1 MLTSDGAKNF
11 SSIKI
16 PKVNWKKHNVS
27 ICCMDSKSVHSAIS
41 HSVFCLSAKTRMCN
55 RSQHSLR
62 CFSKNEVI
70 FFLWMLNLSFFLRR
84 KKITSV
90 VFWIRPTDWQLTS
103 CHSFKNGWYEIAKKR
118 IRSKI
123 LILGKQLYPSSVAE
137 PWGIRKALIKS
148 FLNDW

>member
-62 CFSKNEVI
+62 CFSKKWGYLI
-70 FFLWMLNLSFFLRR
+70 FLWMLNLSFFLRR
-84 KKITSV
+84 SKKITSV

-103 CHSFKNGWYEIAKKR
+103 CHSFKNGWYEIAKKN
-118 IRSKI
+118 SK
-123 LILGKQLYPSSVAE
+123 QNSYPWQA
-137 PWGIRKALIKS
+137 ALPEQRCWALRHQESI
-148 FLNDW
+148 N